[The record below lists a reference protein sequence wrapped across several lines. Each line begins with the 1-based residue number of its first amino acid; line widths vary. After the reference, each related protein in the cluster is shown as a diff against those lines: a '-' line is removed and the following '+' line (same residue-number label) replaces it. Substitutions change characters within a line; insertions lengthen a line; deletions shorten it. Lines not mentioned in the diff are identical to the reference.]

1 MYRWESGLVAFGSHH
16 TCLDEVELALA
27 FVATTAAAAAVA
39 LPSPSVSSSQPI
51 TARAWGTTWSCAPSE
66 PAQPSAPRVRK
77 SARGSVE

>member
-27 FVATTAAAAAVA
+27 FVATAAAAVA

-51 TARAWGTTWSCAPSE
+51 TATAWGTTWSCAPSE

-77 SARGSVE
+77 SASGRVE